1 VFVILC
7 GGQYGQPSDI
17 DTKEYKWPKGFM
29 VRFVFGSGAHKVMLS
44 PRGPLGCLPVSHET
58 RKYELW

>member
-17 DTKEYKWPKGFM
+17 DTKEYEWPKGFM
-29 VRFVFGSGAHKVMLS
+29 VRFVFGSGAHKVNAQPTGSTRLS
-44 PRGPLGCLPVSHET
+44 AYIT
-58 RKYELW
+58 